1 MTQARTASVVRN
13 TSETQIELTINLD
26 GTGQAELSTGLPFF
40 EHMLTQ
46 IARHGLIDIHI
57 QATGDLDVDA
67 HHMVEDVG
75 IVLGQALNEAAGDKS
90 GLTRYGHAYVPL
102 DEALS
107 RVVVDLSG
115 RPGLFYCVDYTRSR
129 VGDFD
134 VDLLR
139 EFFQGLVNHGMLTVH
154 LDNLKG
160 ENAHHQA
167 ETLFKA
173 FGRALRMA
181 VSLDARMGNTVPSTK
196 GSL

>member
-1 MTQARTASVVRN
+1 MARVK
-13 TSETQIELTINLD
+13 
-26 GTGQAELSTGLPFF
+26 LSCRRGLPFF

-57 QATGDLDVDA
+57 QATGDLEVDA

-115 RPGLFYCVDYTRSR
+115 RPGLFYCVDYTRGQSR
-129 VGDFD
+129 RFRCGFAAGI
-134 VDLLR
+134 
-139 EFFQGLVNHGMLTVH
+139 FPGL
-154 LDNLKG
+154 
-160 ENAHHQA
+160 
-167 ETLFKA
+167 
-173 FGRALRMA
+173 
-181 VSLDARMGNTVPSTK
+181 S
-196 GSL
+196 

>member
-102 DEALS
+102 DEAL
-107 RVVVDLSG
+107 
-115 RPGLFYCVDYTRSR
+115 
-129 VGDFD
+129 
-134 VDLLR
+134 
-139 EFFQGLVNHGMLTVH
+139 
-154 LDNLKG
+154 
-160 ENAHHQA
+160 
-167 ETLFKA
+167 
-173 FGRALRMA
+173 
-181 VSLDARMGNTVPSTK
+181 
-196 GSL
+196 

>member
-57 QATGDLDVDA
+57 QATGDLEVDA
-67 HHMVEDVG
+67 HHIVEDIG

-181 VSLDARMGNTVPSTK
+181 VSIDARMGNTVPSTK

>member
-57 QATGDLDVDA
+57 QATGDLEVDA

-181 VSLDARMGNTVPSTK
+181 VSVDTRMGNTVPSTK